1 MNICAC
7 GCVQVGDYDVL
18 LTFADHDAVEFFAK
32 CGFNDDPILNSPFRP
47 FLDDDWD
54 QSILMSYYRPV
65 AAEHGGRGW
74 NIPRLV
80 AATGEFAPLEQAAS
94 SPLADDIRAW
104 RETRVREYGAQLGLV
119 ERMQNEITALQ
130 SLVATQESRLSLL
143 QRESAAARKQ
153 LLQQQ
158 PPTPQSEARTST
170 DFPCKYQHSTDGT
183 LWGCYGPLA
192 AEFTAVQR
200 MLTEGV
206 SSGSQLDTQLT
217 RHTGAGDQCDHFSLA
232 KLCVSSS
239 AA

>member
-1 MNICAC
+1 VNICAC

-104 RETRVREYGAQLGLV
+104 RETRVRVWCAAGTSGAYAKRDNGSAV
-119 ERMQNEITALQ
+119 ACCNARVPIVSTA
-130 SLVATQESRLSLL
+130 
-143 QRESAAARKQ
+143 K
-153 LLQQQ
+153 
-158 PPTPQSEARTST
+158 
-170 DFPCKYQHSTDGT
+170 
-183 LWGCYGPLA
+183 
-192 AEFTAVQR
+192 
-200 MLTEGV
+200 GV
-206 SSGSQLDTQLT
+206 SRRKKTTVTAATAHTSIGSKDKY
-217 RHTGAGDQCDHFSLA
+217 RFSM
-232 KLCVSSS
+232 
-239 AA
+239 